1 MPETVVLYKIV
12 WYGVK
17 CACVLR
23 EGMEQD
29 EEQDLAPQLSGGG
42 CGLGTGTEAEING
55 AVTFLKWFT
64 EPQNNIAFAV
74 ESGYLPVTT
83 GTRCWNA
90 SPQARARRQ
99 PRQSF

>member
-1 MPETVVLYKIV
+1 
-12 WYGVK
+12 
-17 CACVLR
+17 
-23 EGMEQD
+23 MEQD

-42 CGLGTGTEAEING
+42 CDLGCGTEAEING

-83 GTRCWNA
+83 AANDMDAIRA
-90 SPQARARRQ
+90 SGLELTDDYFEAWYQATLAQ
-99 PRQSF
+99 LQQYEG

>member
-17 CACVLR
+17 CACILR
-23 EGMEQD
+23 EGIEQD

-83 GTRCWNA
+83 GTRCWRA

>member
-1 MPETVVLYKIV
+1 MPVYSGRV
-12 WYGVK
+12 W
-17 CACVLR
+17 
-23 EGMEQD
+23 D

-42 CGLGTGTEAEING
+42 CGLGSGTEAEING

-90 SPQARARRQ
+90 LPQARVRRQ

>member
-23 EGMEQD
+23 EGMD

-42 CGLGTGTEAEING
+42 CGLGTGTEDEING

-90 SPQARARRQ
+90 SPQARVRRQ